1 MYLDRVDRLIF
12 RSIIPTN
19 QVIIIVY
26 RPVIGEGMEIVS
38 KPDLTTLIAFLFVV
52 IIGGSNAVAVRFSNL
67 ELPPFWGAA
76 VRFAGA
82 ALIFWV
88 IVFVRRIEAP
98 RGKSLVGA
106 VIFGL
111 LAVGFSYAFLY
122 YGLLRVQAGLT
133 MVVMAFTP
141 LMTLFLAAAHGLEKF
156 RWRGLAGALIALI
169 GIVLGVTGSLSGE
182 IPLLSLLA
190 ITAGALCLAEGN
202 VVFKLIPKS
211 HPVAT
216 NAVAVS
222 TGAVFLTLLSLVV
235 GEVWVLP
242 EAGNALW
249 AVLYLVII
257 GSGVLFYLYLF
268 VLKRWT
274 ASATSY
280 SFLLFPVSTI
290 IIAALLAGEAVS
302 LSFIIGGLMVMAGVW
317 LGAFSKP
324 KPKVEARDVPASE
337 DGSKKNLDPAR

>member
-1 MYLDRVDRLIF
+1 
-12 RSIIPTN
+12 
-19 QVIIIVY
+19 
-26 RPVIGEGMEIVS
+26 
-38 KPDLTTLIAFLFVV
+38 
-52 IIGGSNAVAVRFSNL
+52 
-67 ELPPFWGAA
+67 
-76 VRFAGA
+76 
-82 ALIFWV
+82 
-88 IVFVRRIEAP
+88 
-98 RGKSLVGA
+98 
-106 VIFGL
+106 
-111 LAVGFSYAFLY
+111 
-122 YGLLRVQAGLT
+122 
-133 MVVMAFTP
+133 
-141 LMTLFLAAAHGLEKF
+141 MTLFLAAAHGLEKF

-169 GIVLGVTGSLSGE
+169 GIILGVTGSLGGE

-216 NAVAVS
+216 NAVAVT
-222 TGAVFLTLLSLVV
+222 TGAVFLILISLVF

-280 SFLLFPVSTI
+280 SFLLFPVSAI
-290 IIAALLAGEAVS
+290 IIAALLAGEAIT
-302 LSFIIGGLMVMAGVW
+302 LSFIIGGLMVMVGVW
-317 LGAFSKP
+317 LGALSKP
-324 KPKVEARDVPASE
+324 KPVDQTRDVPAHE
-337 DGSKKNLDPAR
+337 DGSTKKLDPVR

>member
-1 MYLDRVDRLIF
+1 M
-12 RSIIPTN
+12 N
-19 QVIIIVY
+19 
-26 RPVIGEGMEIVS
+26 
-38 KPDLTTLIAFLFVV
+38 KPDLTTLIAFIFVV

-76 VRFAGA
+76 MRFAGA

-106 VIFGL
+106 IIFGL
-111 LAVGFSYAFLY
+111 LAIGLSYAFTY
-122 YGLLRVQAGLT
+122 YGLLQVQAGLT
-133 MVVMAFTP
+133 MVVLAFTP
-141 LMTLFLAAAHGLEKF
+141 LITLFLAAAHRLEKF
-156 RWRGLAGALIALI
+156 RWRGLAGALIALF
-169 GIVLGVTGSLSGE
+169 GIVIGVTGSLSGE
-182 IPLLSLLA
+182 IPLFSLFA
-190 ITAGALCLAEGN
+190 ITAGAVCLAEGN

-211 HPVAT
+211 HPLST

-222 TGAVFLTLLSLVV
+222 SGAVFLIILSFVF

-242 EAGNALW
+242 EAGNALL

-257 GSGVLFYLYLF
+257 GTGILFYLYLF

-290 IIAALLAGEAVS
+290 IIASFLAGEVIT
-302 LSFIIGGLMVMAGVW
+302 LSFIIGGLMVMVGVW
-317 LGAFSKP
+317 LGVLSKP
-324 KPKVEARDVPASE
+324 KPKVEARDMPAHM
-337 DGSKKNLDPAR
+337 DGSTNNFDPAR